1 MYAGAMVPLDA
12 DPIAHAQ
19 ERWAAEGWADA
30 ADGMAA
36 VTSLM
41 RAQQIVLARVE
52 AALRP
57 HGVSF
62 ARYETLMLLRFS
74 RRGSLPMSRISERL
88 QVHQSSVTNAVDRL
102 EAAGLVTRSPHP
114 ADRRATLVAL
124 TTAGRELTDKAT
136 DSINRDVFAV
146 LGLTTADTR
155 ALTRILATLRRS
167 AGDF

>member
-1 MYAGAMVPLDA
+1 MPELDF
-12 DPIAHAQ
+12 DPIARAHDQWSAQ
-19 ERWAAEGWADA
+19 GWAAA

-52 AALRP
+52 AALKP
-57 HGVSF
+57 FDVSF

-74 RRGSLPMSRISERL
+74 RRGSLPMSRISARL

-102 EAAGLVTRSPHP
+102 EGAGLVTRSPHP
-114 ADRRATLVAL
+114 SDRRATIVTL

-136 DSINRDVFAV
+136 ETINRDVFAD
-146 LGLTTADTR
+146 LGLNAADAR
-155 ALTRILATLRRS
+155 ELTRILTTLRRT